1 MPSLTGMPK
10 AMTAPGSA
18 LRMLFGMGLLFVASS
33 LMMNAQVSVTTW
45 RNDIG
50 RTGQNLNETILNTTN
65 VSPAQF
71 GKLFSQAVDGYVYAQ
86 PLYLPNITIGGQ
98 SHNVVF
104 VATEHDSVYAF
115 DADSN
120 GGTNANPLWFASMLT
135 TAHGAAAGATTVSSD
150 EVGTDI
156 IPELGITGTPVID
169 PASGTLY
176 VVSFTQEGANFFL
189 RLHAL
194 DITSGSEKYG
204 GPAVITATVTGT
216 GSGSSGGT
224 LTLDPEWQ
232 NQRPG
237 LLLLNG
243 ILYIGFGSH
252 GDNGP
257 WHGWILGYNAQT
269 LKQTG
274 AFCTSP
280 NGVGGG
286 VWMGGAGLAADVLD
300 LVNHPYG
307 RIFAATGNGDY
318 TATTPYATGME
329 YGDSILDLDLT
340 NGVPTIQDEFTPAG
354 QAQLDEWDMDQASG
368 GLMIVPNQTS
378 GSYTYLLVQAGKSG

>member
-120 GGTNANPLWFASMLT
+120 GGTNANPLWFA
-135 TAHGAAAGATTVSSD
+135 
-150 EVGTDI
+150 
-156 IPELGITGTPVID
+156 
-169 PASGTLY
+169 
-176 VVSFTQEGANFFL
+176 
-189 RLHAL
+189 
-194 DITSGSEKYG
+194 
-204 GPAVITATVTGT
+204 
-216 GSGSSGGT
+216 
-224 LTLDPEWQ
+224 
-232 NQRPG
+232 
-237 LLLLNG
+237 
-243 ILYIGFGSH
+243 
-252 GDNGP
+252 
-257 WHGWILGYNAQT
+257 
-269 LKQTG
+269 
-274 AFCTSP
+274 
-280 NGVGGG
+280 
-286 VWMGGAGLAADVLD
+286 
-300 LVNHPYG
+300 
-307 RIFAATGNGDY
+307 
-318 TATTPYATGME
+318 
-329 YGDSILDLDLT
+329 
-340 NGVPTIQDEFTPAG
+340 
-354 QAQLDEWDMDQASG
+354 
-368 GLMIVPNQTS
+368 
-378 GSYTYLLVQAGKSG
+378 